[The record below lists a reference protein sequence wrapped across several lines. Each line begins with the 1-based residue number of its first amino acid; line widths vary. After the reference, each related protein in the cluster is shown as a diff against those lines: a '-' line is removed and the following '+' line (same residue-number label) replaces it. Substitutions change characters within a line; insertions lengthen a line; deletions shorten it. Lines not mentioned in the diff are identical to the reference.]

1 MVILK
6 RSMVVDDI
14 RWVAKVKTLRET
26 ASWRGSESALNLKRK
41 RLGTRKGLNLGHS
54 TNCSK
59 DDVQKK
65 RDRTAAQSKEHKRV
79 AAIFE

>member
-41 RLGTRKGLNLGHS
+41 RLGRDLIWVTVPIVVR
-54 TNCSK
+54 TMF
-59 DDVQKK
+59 KK
-65 RDRTAAQSKEHKRV
+65 RGIVPLRSLKNIKE
-79 AAIFE
+79 